1 MQLPAG
7 AANPIT
13 QPRRRGTLSDLYDD
27 LATRAASREELFGQA
42 HVESSKLSIHTK
54 RVRDRTDASAVDGD
68 VEVAPAVP
76 VQWVV
81 VRHETEE
88 HCSPPGKT
96 MTRREDQHRQGPEDG
111 AR

>member
-27 LATRAASREELFGQA
+27 LAARAASREELFGQA

-54 RVRDRTDASAVDGD
+54 RVRDRTDASAALAPPVGTSRTIIR
-68 VEVAPAVP
+68 VALAPP
-76 VQWVV
+76 V
-81 VRHETEE
+81 
-88 HCSPPGKT
+88 C
-96 MTRREDQHRQGPEDG
+96 G
-111 AR
+111 ARAGPVADDNVGAADL